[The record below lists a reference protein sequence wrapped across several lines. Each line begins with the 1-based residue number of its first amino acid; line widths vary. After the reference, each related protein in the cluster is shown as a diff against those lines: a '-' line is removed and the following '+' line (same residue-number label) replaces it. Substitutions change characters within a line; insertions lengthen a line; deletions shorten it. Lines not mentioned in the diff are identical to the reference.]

1 MRETEFGYL
10 IDDYVEITKVVK
22 TIGNKEHALADEGL
36 GINVDFSKAGLKT
49 IFELIFDLLT
59 KRKMAFVIPGKSVS
73 DMIGAIE
80 LEFPGSIDEA
90 LDQIDSLNRQ

>member
-10 IDDYVEITKVVK
+10 IDNYVEITKVVK
-22 TIGNKEHALADEGL
+22 TIDREKHVLGDTGL
-36 GINVDFSKAGLKT
+36 GINVDFGKAGLKT

-59 KRKMAFVIPGKSVS
+59 KRKIAFVIPDKNIS

-80 LEFPGSIDEA
+80 LEFPGSIEEA
-90 LDQIDSLNRQ
+90 TKTLKIIEN